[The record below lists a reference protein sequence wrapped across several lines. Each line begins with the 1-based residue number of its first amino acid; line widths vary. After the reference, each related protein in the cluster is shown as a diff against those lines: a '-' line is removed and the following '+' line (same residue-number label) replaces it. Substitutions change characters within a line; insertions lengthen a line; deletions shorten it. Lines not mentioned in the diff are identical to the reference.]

1 MRLFKIGEGFLPKY
15 LQPPRL
21 TPRRKGMVVFA
32 GVVVDGVAVEVVEDI
47 EVGWRVLVVGI
58 IVDEISGVVDEISG
72 VADEISGVIVETS
85 VGSGTDPVFVSV
97 KKGILEDVEF
107 VLVEL

>member
-1 MRLFKIGEGFLPKY
+1 
-15 LQPPRL
+15 
-21 TPRRKGMVVFA
+21 
-32 GVVVDGVAVEVVEDI
+32 
-47 EVGWRVLVVGI
+47 VLVVGI
-58 IVDEISGVVDEISG
+58 IVDEISG

-97 KKGILEDVEF
+97 KKGILEDVEL